1 MDWLNAI
8 QSFGF
13 PIAACA
19 AMAWYVKYITD
30 QNTQRMDKLN
40 SDHKEEMQQMTKA
53 LENNTLALQHLTD
66 MIAYG
71 EGATG
76 GTGG

>member
-30 QNTQRMDKLN
+30 INAARMDKLN
-40 SDHKEEMQQMTKA
+40 EDHKTEMSQMTKA

>member
-40 SDHKEEMQQMTKA
+40 NDHKEEIKQMTKA

-71 EGATG
+71 EGVN